1 MKSEAYKNEGY
12 QFMGAA
18 FEVYNDRGY
27 GLAEE
32 IYQECVEIELGL
44 RGIPFRSKA
53 ELKCFYKGRELKK
66 HYVPDLLVLGCLVV
80 ELKAVTE
87 LAPEHEAQLLNYMRI
102 ARQPVGYLVNF
113 GHQGT
118 LEWKRFI
125 LSELIET
132 AHWADRGTANLR
144 GETNR

>member
-1 MKSEAYKNEGY
+1 MKLEAHKDEGY

-32 IYQECVEIELGL
+32 IYQECLEMELEL
-44 RGIPFRSKA
+44 RRISFQSKA
-53 ELKCFYKGRELKK
+53 EIRCYYKGRELRKR
-66 HYVPDLLVLGCLVV
+66 YIPDLLVFGCLIV
-80 ELKAVTE
+80 ELKAVSE

-102 ARQPVGYLVNF
+102 ARQPVGYLINF
-113 GHQGT
+113 GHKET

-125 LSELIET
+125 LSEFIQP
-132 AHWADRGTANLR
+132 GPK
-144 GETNR
+144 